1 MSGYMKL
8 TLKSVENIVEN
19 GMGEFSTYVLL
30 SRAIPDIR
38 DGLKPSY
45 RRVLWTMHEMKA
57 TKFTKSSTVWGKVMA
72 VHPHGSTYP
81 TMVNMTQ
88 KDGQLN
94 TYLVGKGNFGLHSS
108 ELAYASDRYTEAK
121 LSEISVE
128 MMEDSKKHGV
138 KMIDNY
144 DSTLKLPEVFPVK
157 YPNILAY
164 AQSGIGVGFSSS
176 IPSFNITELCEA
188 TIEYIKNGKKT
199 YLVPDFGT
207 KAYIINDENIVKT
220 INDDGR
226 GSIVQRARVEMQG
239 RDIIIREIPYDTT
252 REKIIEK
259 ILKLYK
265 EDKLKE
271 INNVDDSSGLSGM
284 EVIITAKKG
293 VDMDRLLEKL
303 YINTPMQSTYS
314 ANMMV
319 VNTKGLPELKGVWS
333 IVEEW
338 LVWRRQVIKD
348 MLKYDVELKQ
358 AQLEILYG
366 LNIIKDD
373 LEAVITLIRTSTD
386 ADVISNLQK
395 QFGLSKIQAERIA
408 ELKLRNLTTTF
419 IKKQMSSIGNL
430 EVEVEKNNKAI
441 DSVEIQNKMII
452 SDLKETIK
460 KYGKER
466 QTEIIERESISQL
479 EKEVKSDLQ
488 VPNDYNVRVF
498 VTKENYIKKIPLTSL
513 RGDQTLKLKDTDSII
528 REIETTNSEE
538 ILIFTDKQNVYKKR
552 LSELED
558 CKPNQLGSY
567 IPNEISLES
576 GETILAVLPLS
587 ESSKYVLIGY
597 EDGKVAKIDVES
609 YRTKQNRSVLKN
621 GYADKS
627 ALLFDIL
634 GTENVDIIAFADN
647 KKVVL
652 MNTET
657 INSKSA
663 KTTQGVTFIKL
674 KDGCT
679 VEKYEFAEKSELPE
693 KEYYRLK
700 SAGTG
705 KYIKK

>member
-1 MSGYMKL
+1 MEL
-8 TLKSVENIVEN
+8 TLKNVENIVEDN
-19 GMGEFSTYVLL
+19 MGQFSTYVLL

-45 RRVLWTMHEMKA
+45 RRVLWTMNEMKA
-57 TKFTKSSTVWGKVMA
+57 TRLTKSANIWGEVMRY
-72 VHPHGSTYP
+72 HPHGSTYP
-81 TMVNMTQ
+81 TMVGMAQ

-94 TYLVGKGNFGLHSS
+94 PYLIGKGNFGQHAS
-108 ELAYASDRYTEAK
+108 ELAYASDRYTELK
-121 LSEISVE
+121 LAEISID
-128 MMEDSKKHGV
+128 MIADSKKNGV

-144 DSTLKLPEVFPVK
+144 DSTRKIPEVFPVK
-157 YPNILAY
+157 YPSILAY

-176 IPSFNITELCEA
+176 IPSFNITELCQA
-188 TIEYIKNGKKT
+188 TIDYILRGEKR
-199 YLVPDFGT
+199 LLIPDFGT
-207 KAYIINDENIVKT
+207 KAFVVNDEEILRT
-220 INDDGR
+220 INENGR
-226 GSIVQRARVEMQG
+226 GSIVQRARVEIDG
-239 RDIIIREIPYDTT
+239 RDIIIKEIPYDTT
-252 REKIIEK
+252 KEKIIDK

-271 INNVDDSSGLSGM
+271 VVKVDDISGLSGM
-284 EVIITAKKG
+284 QVVITAKKG
-293 VDMDRLLEKL
+293 IDMDMLLEKL
-303 YINTPMQSTYS
+303 YLNTPMQTTYS

-319 VNTKGLPELKGVWS
+319 INTKGLPELKGVWS
-333 IVEEW
+333 ILDEW
-338 LVWRRQVIKD
+338 LDWRKVVITK
-348 MLKYDVELKQ
+348 MLEHDTKLKN

-366 LNIIKDD
+366 LNLIKDD
-373 LEAVITLIRTSTD
+373 IEEVISIIRTSTD
-386 ADVISNLQK
+386 DNLIKNLQK
-395 QFGLSKIQAERIA
+395 KFALSKIQSERIS

-419 IKKQMSSIGNL
+419 IKKQMASIGEL
-430 EVEVEKNNKAI
+430 EKQVTMNNEAIKSDEIKN
-441 DSVEIQNKMII
+441 QMIVA
-452 SDLKETIK
+452 DLEETIK
-460 KYGKER
+460 KFGKER
-466 QTEIIERESISQL
+466 QTEIIERASFAEIKKSVIEEKSI
-479 EKEVKSDLQ
+479 
-488 VPNDYNVRVF
+488 PDYNVKVF
-498 VTKENYIKKIPLTSL
+498 VTKENYVKKMALTSL
-513 RGDQTLKLKDTDSII
+513 RQAGILKLKDSDEII
-528 REIETTNSEE
+528 LEVETTNTEE

>member
-1 MSGYMKL
+1 MEL
-8 TLKSVENIVEN
+8 TLKNVENIVEDN
-19 GMGEFSTYVLL
+19 MGQFSTYVLL

-45 RRVLWTMHEMKA
+45 RRVLWTMNEMKA
-57 TKFTKSSTVWGKVMA
+57 TRLTKSANIWGEVMRY
-72 VHPHGSTYP
+72 HPHGSTYP
-81 TMVNMTQ
+81 TMVGMAQ

-94 TYLVGKGNFGLHSS
+94 PYLIGKGNFGQHAS
-108 ELAYASDRYTEAK
+108 ELAYASDRYTELK
-121 LSEISVE
+121 LAEISID
-128 MMEDSKKHGV
+128 MIADSKKNGV

-144 DSTLKLPEVFPVK
+144 DSTRKIPEVFPVK
-157 YPNILAY
+157 YPSILAY

-176 IPSFNITELCEA
+176 IPSFNITELCQA
-188 TIEYIKNGKKT
+188 TIDYILKGEKRL
-199 YLVPDFGT
+199 LVPDFGT
-207 KAYIINDENIVKT
+207 KAFVVNDEEILRT
-220 INDDGR
+220 INENGR
-226 GSIVQRARVEMQG
+226 GSIVQRARVEIDG
-239 RDIIIREIPYDTT
+239 RDIIIKEIPYDTT
-252 REKIIEK
+252 KEKIIDK

-271 INNVDDSSGLSGM
+271 VVKVDDISGLSGM
-284 EVIITAKKG
+284 QVVITAKKG
-293 VDMDRLLEKL
+293 IDMDMLLEKL
-303 YINTPMQSTYS
+303 YLNTPMQTTYS

-319 VNTKGLPELKGVWS
+319 INTKGLPELKGVWS
-333 IVEEW
+333 ILDEW
-338 LVWRRQVIKD
+338 LDWRKDVITK
-348 MLKYDVELKQ
+348 MLEHDTKLKN

-366 LNIIKDD
+366 LNLIKDD
-373 LEAVITLIRTSTD
+373 IEEVISIIRTSTD
-386 ADVISNLQK
+386 DNLIKNLQK
-395 QFGLSKIQAERIA
+395 KFALSKIQAERIS

-419 IKKQMSSIGNL
+419 IKKQMASIGEL
-430 EVEVEKNNKAI
+430 EKQVTMNNEAI
-441 DSVEIQNKMII
+441 KYDE
-452 SDLKETIK
+452 IK
-460 KYGKER
+460 KSV
-466 QTEIIERESISQL
+466 IEEKSI
-479 EKEVKSDLQ
+479 
-488 VPNDYNVRVF
+488 PDYNVKVF
-498 VTKENYIKKIPLTSL
+498 VTKENYVKKMALTSL
-513 RGDQTLKLKDTDSII
+513 RQAGILKLKDSDEII
-528 REIETTNSEE
+528 LEVETTNTEE

>member
-1 MSGYMKL
+1 LEL
-8 TLKSVENIVEN
+8 TLKNVENIVEDN
-19 GMGEFSTYVLL
+19 MGQFSTYVLL

-45 RRVLWTMHEMKA
+45 RRVLWTMNEMKA
-57 TKFTKSSTVWGKVMA
+57 TRLTKSANIWGEVMRY
-72 VHPHGSTYP
+72 HPHGSTYP
-81 TMVNMTQ
+81 TMVGMAQ

-94 TYLVGKGNFGLHSS
+94 PYLIGKGNFGQHAS
-108 ELAYASDRYTEAK
+108 ELAYASDRYTELK
-121 LSEISVE
+121 LAEISID
-128 MMEDSKKHGV
+128 MIADSKKNGV

-144 DSTLKLPEVFPVK
+144 DSTRKIPEVFPVK
-157 YPNILAY
+157 YPSILAY

-176 IPSFNITELCEA
+176 IPSFNITELCQA
-188 TIEYIKNGKKT
+188 TIDYILRGEKR
-199 YLVPDFGT
+199 LLIPDFGT
-207 KAYIINDENIVKT
+207 KAFVVNDEEILRT
-220 INDDGR
+220 INENGR
-226 GSIVQRARVEMQG
+226 GSIVQRARVEIDG
-239 RDIIIREIPYDTT
+239 RDIIIKEIPYDTT
-252 REKIIEK
+252 KEKIIDK

-271 INNVDDSSGLSGM
+271 VVKVDDISGLSGM
-284 EVIITAKKG
+284 QVVITAKKG
-293 VDMDRLLEKL
+293 IDMDMLLEKL
-303 YINTPMQSTYS
+303 YLNTPMQTTYS

-319 VNTKGLPELKGVWS
+319 INTKGLPELKGVWS
-333 IVEEW
+333 ILDEW
-338 LVWRRQVIKD
+338 LDWRKDVITK
-348 MLKYDVELKQ
+348 MLEHDTKLKN

-366 LNIIKDD
+366 LNLIKDD
-373 LEAVITLIRTSTD
+373 IEEVISIIRTSTD
-386 ADVISNLQK
+386 DNLIKNLQK
-395 QFGLSKIQAERIA
+395 KFALSKIQAERIS

-419 IKKQMSSIGNL
+419 IKKQMASIGEL
-430 EVEVEKNNKAI
+430 EKQVTMNNEAIKSDEIKN
-441 DSVEIQNKMII
+441 QMIVF
-452 SDLKETIK
+452 DLEETIK
-460 KYGKER
+460 KFGKER
-466 QTEIIERESISQL
+466 QAEIIERASFAEIKKYVIEEKSI
-479 EKEVKSDLQ
+479 
-488 VPNDYNVRVF
+488 PDYNVKVF
-498 VTKENYIKKIPLTSL
+498 VTKENYVKKMALTSL
-513 RGDQTLKLKDTDSII
+513 RQAGVLKLKDSDEII
-528 REIETTNSEE
+528 LEVETTNTEE